1 MNMSKLNVS
10 SRLLLLVVVSVAALL
25 VQVSIAL
32 WSMSSLGED
41 QDAGYTRSKESA
53 EMQDLAMVGVELYQ
67 IVADSIINRNFDEAA
82 KKWAEATKIANE
94 HMALAKEIS
103 DTPQEKQ
110 LVEQAEG
117 HLKKLIEIYGAKLL
131 PLLKGDGSV
140 DDIRAQDEAIDQE
153 VAGIT
158 ASLAKVADSL
168 QEEAANADK
177 AFDSQRKKASIEM
190 GIVGV
195 LALFSLMAAST
206 VIGRS
211 IVTQL
216 GGEPAYAQEVSRQIA
231 DGNLSAEIAVKS
243 GDSSSMMAAMKTMR
257 NSLAQAV
264 GGIRDG
270 SNDVLGASAQLS
282 SAAARVANASRQ
294 QSDAASS
301 MSAATEELTVS
312 IAQVADNANQAR
324 QIAEQ
329 AGGISLEG
337 NSVVE
342 RATQS
347 MESINEFV
355 LHSTGIIRSL
365 GEESSRISSIV
376 NVIKEIADQTNLL
389 ALNAAIE
396 AARAG
401 EQGRGFAVV
410 ADEVRKL
417 AERTTFSTREISEM
431 IETIQQRAAEAVG
444 SMEEGTQR
452 VTDGVGHANTVRE
465 LMGRMGDET
474 KGVMAAINDINS
486 ALSEQR
492 SASNLIALQV
502 EKIAQ
507 MAEDNSTSVNQV
519 AASAQHMEGLAGN
532 MSSIVKHFRT

>member
-1 MNMSKLNVS
+1 MKNMNVS
-10 SRLLLLVVVSVAALL
+10 SRLMLLVAVSVVALV
-25 VQVSIAL
+25 VQVAIAL
-32 WSMSSLGED
+32 FNMSWLGVD
-41 QDAGYTRSKESA
+41 QDESYRRAKESSEVQGA
-53 EMQDLAMVGVELYQ
+53 SLVGVELYRV
-67 IVADSIINRNFDEAA
+67 VADTVINRDFDGAA
-82 KKWAEATKIANE
+82 KRWAEEAKHANE
-94 HMALAKEIS
+94 HIVYARQAA

-110 LVEQAEG
+110 LVDQAEA
-117 HLKKLIEIYGAKLL
+117 HLKKLIEIYEAKLL
-131 PLLKGDGSV
+131 PLLKSGGSAEEIV
-140 DDIRAQDEAIDQE
+140 SLDHAIDQE
-153 VAGIT
+153 VFGIT
-158 ASLAKVADSL
+158 ETLGKVAKSL
-168 QEEAANADK
+168 EDEAAEAYREFDGQRQK
-177 AFDSQRKKASIEM
+177 ATVEM
-190 GIVGV
+190 MLVGV
-195 LALFSLMAAST
+195 LALLAMLAVSVA
-206 VIGRS
+206 IGRS

-231 DGNLSAEIAVKS
+231 DGNLSAEIVVKS
-243 GDSSSMMAAMKTMR
+243 GDTQSMMAAMKSMR

-282 SAAARVANASRQ
+282 SAAARVADASRQ

-312 IAQVADNANQAR
+312 ISQVADNANQAR
-324 QIAEQ
+324 QIAEK
-329 AGGISLEG
+329 AGEISIEG

-342 RATQS
+342 HATRS

-355 LHSTGIIRSL
+355 VHSTGIIRSL
-365 GEESSRISSIV
+365 GDESSRISSIV

-417 AERTTFSTREISEM
+417 AERTTLSTREISEM
-431 IETIQQRAAEAVG
+431 IETIQQRAGEAVG
-444 SMEEGTQR
+444 SMEEGTER
-452 VTDGVGHANTVRE
+452 VAEGVTQANTVRE
-465 LMGRMGDET
+465 LMDRLNDET

-492 SASNLIALQV
+492 SASNLIAGQV

-519 AASAQHMEGLAGN
+519 AASAQHMESLASN
-532 MSSIVKHFRT
+532 MSSIVKHFRV

>member
-1 MNMSKLNVS
+1 MKNLNVS
-10 SRLLLLVVVSVAALL
+10 SRLMLLVGVSVVALVIQL
-25 VQVSIAL
+25 SIAL
-32 WSMSSLGED
+32 LNMSWLGAD
-41 QDAGYTRSKESA
+41 QDEGYRRANESA
-53 EMQDLAMVGVELYQ
+53 EMQDLAMIGVEMYRV
-67 IVADSIINRNFDEAA
+67 IADSVINRNFDESA
-82 KKWAEATKIANE
+82 KSWDGVKKHAKE
-94 HMALAKEIS
+94 HMLEAKGVA

-110 LVEQAEG
+110 LVDQAEG
-117 HLKKLIEIYGAKLL
+117 HLNKLIEVYETKLL
-131 PLLKGDGSV
+131 PLVKGDGSSEEIKSI
-140 DDIRAQDEAIDQE
+140 DDEIDRE
-153 VAGIT
+153 VSGI
-158 ASLAKVADSL
+158 AESLGKIAESMNAEADS
-168 QEEAANADK
+168 ADK
-177 AFDSQRKKASIEM
+177 AFDSQRTKASVEM
-190 GIVGV
+190 SVVGL
-195 LALFSLMAAST
+195 LALVALLMVST

-216 GGEPAYAQEVSRQIA
+216 GGEPAYAQDVSSQIA
-231 DGNLSAEIAVKS
+231 DGNLAAEITVKS
-243 GDSSSMMAAMKTMR
+243 GDTSSMMVAMKTMR

-282 SAAARVANASRQ
+282 AAAARVADASRQ

-312 IAQVADNANQAR
+312 IAQVADNAAQAR
-324 QIAEQ
+324 QIAQQ
-329 AGGISLEG
+329 AGVISVEG

-342 RATQS
+342 RATHS

-417 AERTTFSTREISEM
+417 AERTTLSTREISEM
-431 IETIQQRAAEAVG
+431 IETIQHRAGEAVG

-452 VTDGVGHANTVRE
+452 VAEGVDHANTVRD
-465 LMGRMGDET
+465 LMNRVNAET

-486 ALSEQR
+486 ALGEQR
-492 SASNLIALQV
+492 SASNLIAQQV

-519 AASAQHMEGLAGN
+519 AASAQHMEGLASN
-532 MSSIVKHFRT
+532 MSSIVKHFRV

>member
-1 MNMSKLNVS
+1 
-10 SRLLLLVVVSVAALL
+10 
-25 VQVSIAL
+25 
-32 WSMSSLGED
+32 
-41 QDAGYTRSKESA
+41 
-53 EMQDLAMVGVELYQ
+53 
-67 IVADSIINRNFDEAA
+67 
-82 KKWAEATKIANE
+82 
-94 HMALAKEIS
+94 
-103 DTPQEKQ
+103 
-110 LVEQAEG
+110 
-117 HLKKLIEIYGAKLL
+117 
-131 PLLKGDGSV
+131 
-140 DDIRAQDEAIDQE
+140 
-153 VAGIT
+153 
-158 ASLAKVADSL
+158 
-168 QEEAANADK
+168 
-177 AFDSQRKKASIEM
+177 
-190 GIVGV
+190 
-195 LALFSLMAAST
+195 
-206 VIGRS
+206 
-211 IVTQL
+211 
-216 GGEPAYAQEVSRQIA
+216 
-231 DGNLSAEIAVKS
+231 
-243 GDSSSMMAAMKTMR
+243 MAAMKTMR

-282 SAAARVANASRQ
+282 SAAARVADASRQ

-301 MSAATEELTVS
+301 MSVATEELTVS

>member
-1 MNMSKLNVS
+1 MKNMNVS
-10 SRLLLLVVVSVAALL
+10 SRLMLLVAVSVVALVIQL
-25 VQVSIAL
+25 SIAL
-32 WSMSSLGED
+32 LNMSWLGAD
-41 QDAGYTRSKESA
+41 QDEGYRRAEEST
-53 EMQDLAMVGVELYQ
+53 EMQDLAMIGIEMYR
-67 IVADSIINRNFDEAA
+67 IIADTVINRNFDEAA
-82 KKWAEATKIANE
+82 KSWGEIRKHASE
-94 HMALAKEIS
+94 HMAHAKQVA

-110 LVEQAEG
+110 WVDQAEV
-117 HLKKLIEIYGAKLL
+117 HLNRLIETYETKLL
-131 PLLKGDGSV
+131 PLVKNGGSADEIKAL
-140 DDIRAQDEAIDQE
+140 DDEIDKD
-153 VAGIT
+153 VSGISD
-158 ASLAKVADSL
+158 SLGKVAESL
-168 QEEAANADK
+168 KAEAVSADK
-177 AFDSQRKKASIEM
+177 AFDSQRQKATVEM
-190 GIVGV
+190 MVVGV
-195 LALFSLMAAST
+195 LALLALLSAST

-231 DGNLSAEIAVKS
+231 DGNLAADIAVKS
-243 GDSSSMMAAMKTMR
+243 GDTSSMMAAMKSMR

-282 SAAARVANASRQ
+282 SAAARVADASRQ

-312 IAQVADNANQAR
+312 ISQVADNANQAR
-324 QIAEQ
+324 QIAEK
-329 AGGISLEG
+329 AGNISVQG
-337 NSVVE
+337 NSVVA

-355 LHSTGIIRSL
+355 SHSTGIIRSL
-365 GEESSRISSIV
+365 GDESSRISSIV

-417 AERTTFSTREISEM
+417 AERTTLSTREISEM
-431 IETIQQRAAEAVG
+431 IETIQQRAGEAVG
-444 SMEEGTQR
+444 SMEEGTER
-452 VTDGVGHANTVRE
+452 VAEGVTQANTVRE
-465 LMGRMGDET
+465 LMDRLNDET

-492 SASNLIALQV
+492 SASNLIAGQV

-519 AASAQHMEGLAGN
+519 AASAQHMESLASN
-532 MSSIVKHFRT
+532 MSSIVKHFRV

>member
-1 MNMSKLNVS
+1 MKNLNVS
-10 SRLLLLVVVSVAALL
+10 SRLMLLVGVSVVALVIQL
-25 VQVSIAL
+25 SIAL
-32 WSMSSLGED
+32 LNMSWLGAD
-41 QDAGYTRSKESA
+41 QDEGYRRANESA
-53 EMQDLAMVGVELYQ
+53 EMQDLAMIGVEMYRV
-67 IVADSIINRNFDEAA
+67 IADSVINRNFDESA
-82 KKWAEATKIANE
+82 KNWDGVKKHAKE
-94 HMALAKEIS
+94 HMLEAKGVA

-110 LVEQAEG
+110 LVDQAEG
-117 HLKKLIEIYGAKLL
+117 HLNKLIEVYETKLL
-131 PLLKGDGSV
+131 PVVKSDGSSEEIKSI
-140 DDIRAQDEAIDQE
+140 DDEIDKE
-153 VAGIT
+153 VSGI
-158 ASLAKVADSL
+158 AESLGKIAESMKAEADS
-168 QEEAANADK
+168 ADK
-177 AFDSQRKKASIEM
+177 AFDSQRTKASVEM
-190 GIVGV
+190 SVVGL
-195 LALFSLMAAST
+195 LALVALLMVST

-216 GGEPAYAQEVSRQIA
+216 GGEPAYAQDVSSQIA
-231 DGNLSAEIAVKS
+231 DGNLAAEITVKS
-243 GDSSSMMAAMKTMR
+243 GDTSSMMVAMKTMR

-282 SAAARVANASRQ
+282 AAAARVADASRQ

-312 IAQVADNANQAR
+312 IAQVADNAAQAR
-324 QIAEQ
+324 QIAQQ
-329 AGGISLEG
+329 AGAISVEG

-342 RATQS
+342 RATHS

-417 AERTTFSTREISEM
+417 AERTTLSTREISEM
-431 IETIQQRAAEAVG
+431 IETIQHRAGEAVG

-452 VTDGVGHANTVRE
+452 VAEGVDHANTVRD
-465 LMGRMGDET
+465 LMNRVNAET

-486 ALSEQR
+486 ALGEQR
-492 SASNLIALQV
+492 SASNLIAQQV

-519 AASAQHMEGLAGN
+519 AASAQHMEGLASN
-532 MSSIVKHFRT
+532 MSSIVKHFRV